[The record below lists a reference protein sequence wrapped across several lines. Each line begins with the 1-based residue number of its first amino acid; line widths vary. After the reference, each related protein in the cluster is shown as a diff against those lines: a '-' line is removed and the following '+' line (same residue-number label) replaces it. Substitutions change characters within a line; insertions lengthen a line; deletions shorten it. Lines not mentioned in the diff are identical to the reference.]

1 MTAPRSLASL
11 VWLWIKITV
20 ILAALAFVAGA
31 VLSAVDPLHGV
42 PYVGRNS

>member
-1 MTAPRSLASL
+1 MTALCSLASL
-11 VWLWIKITV
+11 IWLWIKITV

-31 VLSAVDPLHGV
+31 VLSALDPWQGV

>member
-1 MTAPRSLASL
+1 MITLRSLASL

-31 VLSAVDPLHGV
+31 VRSAVDPLHDV
-42 PYVGRNS
+42 PYVGRNT